1 MDKELK
7 KRLDSI
13 DKKLDELG
21 VDVGL
26 IYEKIRRFGYLF
38 NESEFEKRKKAGLA
52 SLERKKEVELSEWS
66 SPKIKADIEEEY
78 VKKETEFLIR
88 LEKRNWEQYQEL

>member
-1 MDKELK
+1 MDEELK

-21 VDVGL
+21 FD
-26 IYEKIRRFGYLF
+26 IFEIDKKIAHFAYLS
-38 NESEFEKRKKAGLA
+38 NESVFEKKEKAGLA
-52 SLERKKEVELSEWS
+52 QLEVEKEAELSEWS
-66 SPKIKADIEEEY
+66 SPKIKAEIEEKY

-88 LEKRNWEQYQEL
+88 LEKRDWEQY